1 MIFDYFVTLF
11 LNDGKGNFSLGQQI
25 IAQQPNVNYS
35 LDNWPTHESNH
46 DSQGYCFGMH
56 TVDFNDDNFI
66 DFICDGGFM
75 QPMDGFV
82 YVNSGD
88 GTYTIASEQLIKK
101 YGYSD
106 WYSWC
111 VDNWGTKWDIN
122 VNQIECSLSG
132 ETEKIDI
139 VDSEEFKGLKHINFW
154 FESAYNAPI
163 SAYNTLLL
171 KKPNLKLTATYYEKG
186 YWFCGVYK
194 NGVDDYKNEIPSSDD
209 AYWDTDNGKLLIQ
222 WTGLRDE
229 IINDEENEIEE

>member
-1 MIFDYFVTLF
+1 MADKKSNTSVLDIRTNHCDYGNQRLDIWIMPDWCNNSIKIDGDEQTLKEIVSHLLDGNF
-11 LNDGKGNFSLGQQI
+11 LNYCNPIPAELKGTVANFT
-25 IAQQPNVNYS
+25 PN
-35 LDNWPTHESNH
+35 
-46 DSQGYCFGMH
+46 
-56 TVDFNDDNFI
+56 
-66 DFICDGGFM
+66 
-75 QPMDGFV
+75 
-82 YVNSGD
+82 
-88 GTYTIASEQLIKK
+88 EQLIKK

-163 SAYNTLLL
+163 SAYNALLL

-194 NGVDDYKNEIPSSDD
+194 NGVDDYKDEIPSSDD